1 MSEATTTTPTAQP
14 EREKLSKKAITA
26 DHPTW
31 CPGCGDF
38 AVLASF
44 YKVLEKRNLDHEK
57 IVTLAGIGCSS
68 RFPYFVGGDGDG
80 FSIGG
85 NHLNH
90 GARKNVN
97 LVYFIMD
104 NFVYGLTK
112 KQTSPTS
119 PIGFKS
125 KTDPTGAI
133 DMPVNPMK
141 QLISAGATFIARTH
155 ATQVKHMMEM
165 IERAFDHQGFSVIEC
180 LSECVEFFPDVF
192 DPADPRKG
200 GSFEVIQEKKWD
212 NTPEDEL
219 RHDVTDE
226 LAAYK
231 LAQLP
236 FPGVFG
242 VFYQNERPTKNALEK
257 KWIETSREKTG
268 NASDLELLQKTFDR
282 MK

>member
-1 MSEATTTTPTAQP
+1 M
-14 EREKLSKKAITA
+14 
-26 DHPTW
+26 
-31 CPGCGDF
+31 
-38 AVLASF
+38 
-44 YKVLEKRNLDHEK
+44 
-57 IVTLAGIGCSS
+57 
-68 RFPYFVGGDGDG
+68 
-80 FSIGG
+80 
-85 NHLNH
+85 
-90 GARKNVN
+90 
-97 LVYFIMD
+97 VYFIMD

-155 ATQVKHMMEM
+155 ATQVNHMIQM
-165 IERAFDHQGFSVIEC
+165 IERAMDHPGFSAIEC
-180 LSECVEFFPDVF
+180 LSECVEFYPGAF
-192 DPADPRKG
+192 DPANPRKG
-200 GSFEVIQEKKWD
+200 GSFELIQEKKWD

-242 VFYQNERPTKNALEK
+242 VFYQNDRPTKNALEK
-257 KWIETSREKTG
+257 KWIETTREKTG
-268 NASDLELLQKTFDR
+268 NASDLALLQKTFDR

>member
-1 MSEATTTTPTAQP
+1 
-14 EREKLSKKAITA
+14 
-26 DHPTW
+26 
-31 CPGCGDF
+31 
-38 AVLASF
+38 
-44 YKVLEKRNLDHEK
+44 
-57 IVTLAGIGCSS
+57 
-68 RFPYFVGGDGDG
+68 
-80 FSIGG
+80 
-85 NHLNH
+85 
-90 GARKNVN
+90 
-97 LVYFIMD
+97 MD

-155 ATQVKHMMEM
+155 ATQVNHMIQM
-165 IERAFDHQGFSVIEC
+165 IERAMDHPGFSAIEC
-180 LSECVEFFPDVF
+180 LSECVEFYPDVF

-242 VFYQNERPTKNALEK
+242 VFYQNDRPTKNALEK
-257 KWIETSREKTG
+257 KWIDNSREKVG

>member
-1 MSEATTTTPTAQP
+1 MSEMTTGNGERATAVAEPP
-14 EREKLSKKAITA
+14 REKLTKKAITA
-26 DHPTW
+26 DQPTW

-38 AVLASF
+38 AVLAAF
-44 YKVLEKRNLDHEK
+44 YKVLEKRNLDH
-57 IVTLAGIGCSS
+57 
-68 RFPYFVGGDGDG
+68 
-80 FSIGG
+80 
-85 NHLNH
+85 
-90 GARKNVN
+90 GARKNIN
-97 LVYFIMD
+97 MTYFIMD

-133 DMPVNPMK
+133 DQPVNPMK
-141 QLISAGATFIARTH
+141 KLISAGATFIARTH
-155 ATQVKHMMEM
+155 AAQVPHMIQM
-165 IERAFDHQGFSVIEC
+165 IERAFDHHGFSVIEC

-192 DPADPRKG
+192 DPANPKKG

-242 VFYQNERPTKNALEK
+242 VFYETDRPTKNALEK
-257 KWIETSREKTG
+257 KWIETTREKTG
-268 NASDLELLQKTFDR
+268 NASDLEILQNTFDR

>member
-1 MSEATTTTPTAQP
+1 MT
-14 EREKLSKKAITA
+14 
-26 DHPTW
+26 
-31 CPGCGDF
+31 
-38 AVLASF
+38 
-44 YKVLEKRNLDHEK
+44 
-57 IVTLAGIGCSS
+57 
-68 RFPYFVGGDGDG
+68 
-80 FSIGG
+80 
-85 NHLNH
+85 
-90 GARKNVN
+90 
-97 LVYFIMD
+97 YFIMD

-125 KTDPTGAI
+125 KTDPTGAV
-133 DMPVNPMK
+133 DQPVNPMK

-155 ATQVKHMMEM
+155 ATQVNHMIQM
-165 IERAFDHQGFSVIEC
+165 IERAMDHPGFSAIEC
-180 LSECVEFFPDVF
+180 LSECVEFYPGVF
-192 DPADPRKG
+192 DPGNPRKG
-200 GSFEVIQEKKWD
+200 GTFEVIQEKKWD

-242 VFYQNERPTKNALEK
+242 VFYQSDRPTKNALEK
-257 KWIETSREKTG
+257 KWIESSREKTG
-268 NASDLELLQKTFDR
+268 NATDLQLLQKTFDR

>member
-1 MSEATTTTPTAQP
+1 MSDSVTTTEIPA
-14 EREKLSKKAITA
+14 REKLTKKAITA

-44 YKVLEKRNLDHEK
+44 YKVLEKRQLDHEK

-68 RFPYFVGGDGDG
+68 RFPYFVNG
-80 FSIGG
+80 
-85 NHLNH
+85 H
-90 GARKNVN
+90 GVHKNIN
-97 LVYFIMD
+97 MTYFIMD

-133 DMPVNPMK
+133 DQPVNPMK
-141 QLISAGATFIARTH
+141 KLIAGGATFIARTH
-155 ATQVKHMMEM
+155 ATQVKHMMDM

-192 DPADPRKG
+192 DPADPKKG
-200 GSFEVIQEKKWD
+200 GSFELIQEKKWD

-242 VFYQNERPTKNALEK
+242 VFYETDRPTKNALEK
-257 KWIETSREKTG
+257 KWIETTREKSG
-268 NASDLELLQKTFDR
+268 NASDLEILQKTFDR